1 MNESFRMSKIDD
13 AEQICELVRDEL
25 GYTNKTP
32 DEVRSALRKMLD
44 DDNYFTLVVE
54 GDGKILGYISA
65 VRGVSFEMGEYCR
78 ILTFAVRKKCQG
90 QGLGTALITLVEA
103 KARTDGAE
111 FITLSSQF
119 KRTEAHEFYEKLG
132 YIKTSFAFK
141 KKLG

>member
-1 MNESFRMSKIDD
+1 MNKSFRTCRIDD
-13 AEQICELVRDEL
+13 AKQICGLVCEEL
-25 GYTNKTP
+25 GYTDKTT
-32 DEVRSALRKMLD
+32 DEIRAALQKIID

-54 GDGKILGYISA
+54 GDGEILGFISA
-65 VRGVSFEMGEYCR
+65 VREVSFEMGEYYR
-78 ILTFAVRKKCQG
+78 VIAFAVRQKCQG

-111 FITLSSQF
+111 LITLSSNF